1 MLQRNVESGPK
12 QITSIS
18 CIFLANQCYLIF
30 DSGAYKVVHFQQES
44 AANVQESAAAQLRL
58 WRECMRRYET
68 VARDVGDTDARLM
81 VSTVSLVMIAGTKC
95 KKKIQ
100 SSSMAYISLK
110 HRNLHVLDFFLN
122 HVTMSKSGEGH
133 KAVNST

>member
-1 MLQRNVESGPK
+1 MLPARDCGAKRGDGQDDEAMERADAMLQRNVESGPK

-81 VSTVSLVMIAGTKC
+81 VRTVARRPGEDR
-95 KKKIQ
+95 
-100 SSSMAYISLK
+100 
-110 HRNLHVLDFFLN
+110 RN
-122 HVTMSKSGEGH
+122 
-133 KAVNST
+133 